1 MEIDEKTLSGEI
13 REFSEERAE
22 FNEPEVKIKSQIVTK
37 SSNFILK
44 MEKNLF
50 CLFFTNVSE
59 DNRSELI
66 KIIKDQKF
74 EEKSYNIL
82 LNTIDKSVIRIHN
95 TEELIQV
102 LFTEFQENNEIK
114 DIITDL
120 IFLSKPYEN
129 LSDKDIR
136 TVIYETVNKLALFK
150 RKEEIKQLKQK
161 SQSSTNGEFDKVQ
174 YQIQVNEKLKS
185 K

>member
-1 MEIDEKTLSGEI
+1 
-13 REFSEERAE
+13 
-22 FNEPEVKIKSQIVTK
+22 
-37 SSNFILK
+37 

-50 CLFFTNVSE
+50 SLFFTNVSE

-74 EEKSYNIL
+74 EEDDYNTL
-82 LNTIDKSVIRIHN
+82 LNTIDKSVFRIHN
-95 TEELIQV
+95 TEELVQV
-102 LFTEFQENNEIK
+102 LFTEFQENNRIK

-129 LSDKDIR
+129 LSDKDLQ
-136 TVIYETVNKLALFK
+136 TVISETVNKLALFK
-150 RKEEIKQLKQK
+150 RKEEIKKLKHK
-161 SQSSTNGEFDKVQ
+161 SQNSKNGDFDKVQ
-174 YQIQVNEKLKS
+174 YQIQINEKLKS